1 MPAFTGHFLYI
12 LDVNLRSS
20 TVLGIV
26 GGGGIGF
33 LLLNSMRVLEFQT
46 TGAIVM
52 AIFGIVLAIELIG
65 NWVRQLLR

>member
-1 MPAFTGHFLYI
+1 

>member
-1 MPAFTGHFLYI
+1 M
-12 LDVNLRSS
+12 
-20 TVLGIV
+20 LGIV

-46 TGAIVM
+46 TGAIVIS
-52 AIFGIVLAIELIG
+52 IFGIVLAIELIG